1 MMKVVLGYA
10 VWVEY
15 LTEETVNWRDE
26 LCASYDYIYLNIYDY
41 KQSRRREYSAR
52 FFCNDV
58 CTILLLKPG
67 DEV

>member
-26 LCASYDYIYLNIYDY
+26 LCASYDYVYLNIYDY
-41 KQSRRREYSAR
+41 K
-52 FFCNDV
+52 
-58 CTILLLKPG
+58 
-67 DEV
+67 